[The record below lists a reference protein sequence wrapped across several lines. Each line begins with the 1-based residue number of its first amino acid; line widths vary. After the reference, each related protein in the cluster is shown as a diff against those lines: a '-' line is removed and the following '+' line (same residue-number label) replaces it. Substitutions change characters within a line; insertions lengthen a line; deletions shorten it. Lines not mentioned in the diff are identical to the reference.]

1 MSDKKVIGILGGMG
15 PLATADLFQKITLH
29 TAASCDQ
36 DHPRVCIDSNTNIS
50 DRTAALLHGGAD
62 PVPEMVKSAQR
73 LESIGAD
80 LLIMPCNTAHNFYD
94 AVASSVSIPVLHM
107 IAITR
112 DALKSRGVKCAGL
125 LATDGTVQTGIY
137 QRTFE
142 GSGVELLTPDNTE
155 DQSAVMDI
163 IYNGVKAGDLTHDA
177 TAFRAACEH
186 LLARG
191 AEVLILGCTELPP
204 AFDIYHLDY
213 PNVDPTLELAL
224 AAGIVGG
231 GGFEAI
237 IVHRK
242 HGFAAV
248 DVVLVADQ
256 LDGGRSVVGG
266 KGAETEG
273 DGKIVLH
280 RLGLEGEG
288 NRAGVGVQVEA
299 LDRVVEL
306 RGQRGALLHRF
317 AHGAADARDLRG
329 KAGLHAH
336 DL

>member
-112 DALKSRGVKCAGL
+112 D
-125 LATDGTVQTGIY
+125 TVQTGIY

-224 AAGIVGG
+224 AAV
-231 GGFEAI
+231 
-237 IVHRK
+237 R
-242 HGFAAV
+242 AAGC
-248 DVVLVADQ
+248 Q
-256 LDGGRSVVGG
+256 T
-266 KGAETEG
+266 K
-273 DGKIVLH
+273 
-280 RLGLEGEG
+280 
-288 NRAGVGVQVEA
+288 
-299 LDRVVEL
+299 
-306 RGQRGALLHRF
+306 
-317 AHGAADARDLRG
+317 
-329 KAGLHAH
+329 
-336 DL
+336 